1 MQRQPFKRITAKTA
15 LTLIQFSQNLVQG
28 LWIDDSE
35 LLQLPNLD
43 YDKVQAYKKRTG
55 GKVLTIEQYC
65 RKTKE
70 ERREVSLYQDEKA
83 FEDAEKAIPCF
94 PVIDVKAEY
103 SVDGEELVAVGD
115 ILTIKITITHV
126 NLQENESLGFVHS
139 NRFPYLKASQWYLI
153 FTDQEE
159 NELVAMDKLFIK
171 ERVHV
176 KELKERMTTEGALSI
191 TLLLRNDS
199 YRGFDKKV
207 ELKIPVQKE
216 VKREI
221 PEYNEEDVEAT
232 KAPNLLE
239 AAFDMTQQA
248 DSDDE
253 EEESED
259 EKAKPS
265 QKPASVETKKEK

>member
-1 MQRQPFKRITAKTA
+1 
-15 LTLIQFSQNLVQG
+15 
-28 LWIDDSE
+28 
-35 LLQLPNLD
+35 
-43 YDKVQAYKKRTG
+43 
-55 GKVLTIEQYC
+55 
-65 RKTKE
+65 
-70 ERREVSLYQDEKA
+70 
-83 FEDAEKAIPCF
+83 
-94 PVIDVKAEY
+94 VKAEY

-171 ERVHV
+171 EKVHV
-176 KELKERMTTEGALSI
+176 KELKERMSVEGALTI

-207 ELKIPVQKE
+207 ELKIPVLKE
-216 VKREI
+216 VKREF

-259 EKAKPS
+259 EKPKPS
-265 QKPASVETKKEK
+265 QKPATVETKKEK